1 MTSFY
6 LTMLIRKI
14 CFVILMGK
22 KHLIK
27 YLQIF
32 QDSLL
37 FTFLSSENEM
47 IMFTHAEFTDYHD
60 SKLPLCLGTFLGHSP
75 SLFLLIIFPQFI
87 STFLLCSWMSVKFS
101 HLVPWPDALYES
113 PKVVGVSVRLKGGMV
128 EDEKPLTVKLHMLG
142 RASSLALSPGLHDN
156 KI

>member
-6 LTMLIRKI
+6 LAMLIRKI

-22 KHLIK
+22 KDLIK
-27 YLQIF
+27 YLQVY

-47 IMFTHAEFTDYHD
+47 IMFAHAEFTYYHD
-60 SKLPLCLGTFLGHSP
+60 SKLPLCLGPFLGHSP
-75 SLFLLIIFPQFI
+75 SLFLLFIFPQFI
-87 STFLLCSWMSVKFS
+87 STFLFCSWMSVKFS
-101 HLVPWPDALYES
+101 HLVPWPDALYKS
-113 PKVVGVSVRLKGGMV
+113 TKVVGVSVRLKGGMV
-128 EDEKPLTVKLHMLG
+128 GAEKPLTVKLHVLV

-156 KI
+156 NI